1 MTMIINNKVIIYL
14 KASDSPPGEESTSQ
28 ALPKFEDIPDDE
40 KIFDKLSKFSG
51 TDRVAK
57 TSAVISEFN
66 PILPN
71 RSHATLYGDYWENDS
86 VEDLIARWKSFKFLP
101 DCDFLYCPDPRT
113 GSTTQDYNTYNLEY
127 RYEILIT
134 TLQMC

>member
-1 MTMIINNKVIIYL
+1 MKRENNKAHNLSRAASSVMVITVQINTKVMIYL
-14 KASDSPPGEESTSQ
+14 KAADGPPGEESSSRV
-28 ALPKFEDIPDDE
+28 LPEFEDIPDDE

-86 VEDLIARWKSFKFLP
+86 VEDLIAR
-101 DCDFLYCPDPRT
+101 
-113 GSTTQDYNTYNLEY
+113 
-127 RYEILIT
+127 
-134 TLQMC
+134 